1 MDPLL
6 KQRLVGIAVL
16 IALAVIF
23 IPMFLTPPA
32 APLPPVIPRDMAPMP
47 ADTLP
52 AEPVPVDPVIVGEVE
67 RGLNATPA
75 ELAESVAPAAGPT
88 TPLTAQGSAASLPM
102 PRETTVTQVTDLPHA
117 AAPAPGAWIVQ
128 LGTFSSEANA
138 KKLQQKLHGAGFAV
152 TITPL
157 EASGKRTFRVRVGR
171 PGARPE
177 AEIIHSQVMAK
188 LGYVGMIV
196 KAN

>member
-6 KQRLVGIAVL
+6 KQRLVGLAVL

-32 APLPPVIPRDMAPMP
+32 APLPPVVPRDMAPMP
-47 ADTLP
+47 ADSLP

-75 ELAESVAPAAGPT
+75 ELAESIAPAAGPT
-88 TPLTAQGSAASLPM
+88 TPLIAPSSAPALPM

-117 AAPAPGAWIVQ
+117 PAPGAWIVQ
-128 LGTFSSEANA
+128 LGTFSNEANA

-171 PGARPE
+171 PVARPE

-196 KAN
+196 KAD

>member
-32 APLPPVIPRDMAPMP
+32 APLPPVVPRDMAPMP

-52 AEPVPVDPVIVGEVE
+52 AEPVPVDPVIVGDVE

-75 ELAESVAPAAGPT
+75 ELAASVAPAAGPT
-88 TPLTAQGSAASLPM
+88 TPLTVQGATALTPM
-102 PRETTVTQVTDLPHA
+102 PRETTVTQVIDLPHP
-117 AAPAPGAWIVQ
+117 AAPAPI
-128 LGTFSSEANA
+128 
-138 KKLQQKLHGAGFAV
+138 
-152 TITPL
+152 
-157 EASGKRTFRVRVGR
+157 
-171 PGARPE
+171 
-177 AEIIHSQVMAK
+177 M
-188 LGYVGMIV
+188 M
-196 KAN
+196 